1 MSEPFDID
9 QVNDHDY
16 RLQTDI
22 DGQIFESL
30 FRMRPDLVEELGLPD
45 VDEKAI
51 VRATAQFLSQHQTI
65 REFPPL
71 IDLEDILST
80 YDQYPQELRDLL
92 AAKDE

>member
-22 DGQIFESL
+22 DGQVFESL

-80 YDQYPQELRDLL
+80 YDQYPRELRDLL
-92 AAKDE
+92 AARGQ